1 MSILLEKDRRKLKWR
16 RNPILNEDTPEPYK
30 IPNCRCQVG
39 LSECEVEG
47 QWDRGLYTKGDLVN
61 DLNIF
66 FNYLPESE
74 VSRMVNVMIWCLSTG
89 LKNRGGI
96 DLKDFAVI
104 TVEEKTYS
112 RPLTQV
118 TRDCFGVAKRVS
130 RAPKKRYFVFRE
142 YPQLKAVVV
151 PRTPDF
157 FPGHERTWFTWKVS
171 ATNHPYYY
179 ARHWRRGAL
188 YMQQVFDKTFEY
200 TGYTDEYI
208 EMAQSNIIEPFGTER
223 EHMNTVHL
231 GFETPPYVKAA
242 YTDELI
248 KVPLNCVSSKYF
260 TSNKVK
266 YDVMFGK
273 MTKEEASKHLLS
285 KPRQLAIDK
294 KED

>member
-1 MSILLEKDRRKLKWR
+1 MSLIEKDRKKLKWR
-16 RNPILNEDTPEPYK
+16 RNPILNEDTAEPYK

-39 LSECEVEG
+39 LSDCDPTLK
-47 QWDRGLYTKGDLVN
+47 WDKGLYTKGDLVN

-74 VSRMVNVMIWCLSTG
+74 VNRMVNAMVWCMTTA

-96 DLKDFAVI
+96 DIKDFAII
-104 TVEEKTYS
+104 TVEEKTYD
-112 RPLTQV
+112 RELTQV
-118 TRDCFGVAKRVS
+118 TKDKFGVPKRVV

-200 TGYTDEYI
+200 SGYTDEYI
-208 EMAQSNIIEPFGTER
+208 EMAQSGIIEPFGTER
-223 EHMNTVHL
+223 EHMVKL
-231 GFETPPYVKAA
+231 VKGFETPPYVKAA

-248 KVPLNCVSSKYF
+248 KVPLSCVSSQYF
-260 TSNKVK
+260 TNMQVKQDILFGRISNKEAEK
-266 YDVMFGK
+266 YIK
-273 MTKEEASKHLLS
+273 YN
-285 KPRQLAIDK
+285 
-294 KED
+294 